1 MGIYDDWVE
10 RNSEEAAKQV
20 VNVEWVL
27 KELDKY
33 AVPANASQSTNGLM
47 SAADKLRLDNI
58 NLYKAFYTGDGNIT
72 TAQFLKALYDNGAFN
87 TPQWTL
93 RTTWSYNNN
102 PTITDTGVGNIEIAG
117 ALIEVFTTVKPATS
131 PPIDATTGSYKI
143 RITTAPAS
151 SPNTN
156 YNAKVFLYVNNGT
169 TYSPTWRRLV
179 DSTEEMSGTT
189 LGLVRLNGDYTFTGV
204 INVLTPETPS

>member
-1 MGIYDDWVE
+1 
-10 RNSEEAAKQV
+10 
-20 VNVEWVL
+20 VL
-27 KELDKY
+27 KMIDK

-58 NLYKAFYTGDGNIT
+58 NLYRAFYIGDGNIT

-93 RTTWSYNNN
+93 RTTWVYANN

-117 ALIEVFTTVKPATS
+117 ALIEVFTAVKPTS
-131 PPIDATTGSYKI
+131 PPIDATNGIFKI

-156 YNAKVFLYVNNGT
+156 YNAKVFLYINHGT
-169 TYSPTWRRLV
+169 GYSPTWRRLV
-179 DSTEEMSGTT
+179 DSTEEVSGTT
-189 LGLVRLNGDYTFTGV
+189 LGLVKLNGDYTFTGV